1 MLRLKS
7 QTLRIVKPRTKDAL
21 YATGSEL
28 QDRTVAVDSRVE
40 VTLAIKNSACSAATE
55 ARGECALRSIR
66 SKFEDIAASVV
77 PSKEITCAIEGQ
89 ASNIA
94 SARRKDALRSIGSK
108 FEDLATGVV
117 SSIKVTRAVKG
128 QAIGGDAGGERAL
141 RAIESKPQ
149 DRASGLACH
158 VEVGSG
164 IKSQAGDA
172 AEPRGEGAPRA
183 VGSKF
188 VDTTDVLIRHVEIA

>member
-21 YATGSEL
+21 YSTGSEL

-40 VTLAIKNSACSAATE
+40 VTRAIKNSACSAATE

-108 FEDLATGVV
+108 FEDIAAGVVPSKEITRAIESQAGSTVSEVRNEGTLRSIGSKFEDRASGKV

-128 QAIGGDAGGERAL
+128 QAIGGDAG
-141 RAIESKPQ
+141 
-149 DRASGLACH
+149 
-158 VEVGSG
+158 
-164 IKSQAGDA
+164 
-172 AEPRGEGAPRA
+172 
-183 VGSKF
+183 
-188 VDTTDVLIRHVEIA
+188 